1 MRVVNELPWYANF
14 LAIKVG
20 EEKFE
25 RITVEP
31 FSSINLALEQQL
43 TTQQVQFDILD
54 DDGNTTNYKSTLVN

>member
-1 MRVVNELPWYANF
+1 MWVVNEQPWYANF

-31 FSSINLALEQQL
+31 FSRINLALEQRL
-43 TTQQVQFDILD
+43 TTQQAQFDILG